1 VLVNTTPLGGAGRRD
16 ESPLPEG
23 PFEGLLVYDLTYGI
37 GESRLLRDAR
47 EQGCRV
53 LDGLP
58 MLAAQAER
66 QFAWWTGRTPR
77 PGMMEAAARLALD
90 HAAGHGPQATG
101 HR

>member
-16 ESPLPEG
+16 ESPLPDG
-23 PFEGLLVYDLTYGI
+23 PFEGLLVYDLTYGP
-37 GESRLLRDAR
+37 GQSKLLRDAQ

-66 QFAWWTGRTPR
+66 QFAWWTGHTPR
-77 PGMMEAAARLALD
+77 AGMMEAAARAALARV
-90 HAAGHGPQATG
+90 AQ
-101 HR
+101 